1 MLRPSTPRAGSAI
14 RVPSPSA
21 TTTLRSAPVSPRR
34 PIRTAPRRPS
44 ALASLPHRSRRLRW
58 AQMTER
64 HCSMATATRRSRSK
78 LGRLHSSCSSRTHVP
93 SRSSSTHLRS
103 SVMPQATSA
112 PTPSML
118 TGRRSLRATST
129 TSRITPSP
137 RKSYSPQVP
146 RAHASASS
154 LRRSSARVGASP
166 SAT

>member
-14 RVPSPSA
+14 RVPSSSA
-21 TTTLRSAPVSPRR
+21 MTTLRSVPASPRR
-34 PIRTAPRRPS
+34 PIRIALRRPS
-44 ALASLPHRSRRLRW
+44 ASASLPHRSRHLRW
-58 AQMTER
+58 AQMTAR
-64 HCSMATATRRSRSK
+64 HCSTATATRRSRSK

-103 SVMPQATSA
+103 SVMPRATSA
-112 PTPSML
+112 PTASTS

-137 RKSYSPQVP
+137 RKSCSPQVP

-154 LRRSSARVGASP
+154 LRRSSVRVGASP
-166 SAT
+166 SVT